1 MYVVYMS
8 LLLGVVMFVCVLY
21 MSLLLC
27 VSVSMCLN
35 IISLYRVCVD
45 IVRGVCGM
53 VSCGSGITGEGFGVG
68 SFIGSSLGLLL
79 GLESGFG
86 VGISLGCVD
95 IRMYVVCHC
104 YHV

>member
-1 MYVVYMS
+1 MA
-8 LLLGVVMFVCVLY
+8 LLLCVIIYVCVVY

-68 SFIGSSLGLLL
+68 FLLGASLGLSL
-79 GLESGFG
+79 GL
-86 VGISLGCVD
+86 
-95 IRMYVVCHC
+95 
-104 YHV
+104 